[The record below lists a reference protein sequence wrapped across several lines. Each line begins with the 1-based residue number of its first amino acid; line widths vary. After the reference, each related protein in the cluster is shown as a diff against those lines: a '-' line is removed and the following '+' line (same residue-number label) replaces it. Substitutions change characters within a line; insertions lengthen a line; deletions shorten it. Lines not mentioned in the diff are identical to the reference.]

1 MPRTVNVLMVE
12 DSPDD
17 ALLLK
22 RELER
27 QGFDPTVARVDT
39 GPDLRSALIERDWDV
54 VISDHNMP
62 GFSGDEALKLVKL
75 FDPDLPFIV
84 VSGTRGEEHAVAAMR
99 AGASDFV
106 VKNRLHRLAPVVE
119 RELSA
124 SALRAEQ
131 RRITAKLEE
140 TQRQLRESQ
149 QLEAI
154 GRLAG
159 GVAHDFNNSVAAIL
173 SYADLILHSLPPGDV
188 HRDDIEEIKR
198 AGRHAAEL
206 TRQLVAF
213 SRQQVLHQTVV
224 NLNDVV
230 QDQLV
235 QIEHMVGP
243 SVSVDVH
250 LHPALWSTKVDRIQI
265 EQVLINLAANAHD
278 AMPEGGHLTIATA
291 NVMVPAEAT
300 GPQVHVPGHYVRL
313 DVRDTGVGIPE
324 ADRAKV
330 FDPFFTTK
338 ELGKGTGLGLATVYG
353 VVRQSGGSITFESE
367 VGRGTAFRIHLP
379 RTTEVMDPQVER
391 PRTRV

>member
-1 MPRTVNVLMVE
+1 MVE

-17 ALLLK
+17 AQLLR
-22 RELER
+22 RELQRE
-27 QGFDPTVARVDT
+27 GFDPAVTRVDT
-39 GPDLRSALIERDWDV
+39 GPDLRSALLEHDWDV

-99 AGASDFV
+99 AGANDFV

-265 EQVLINLAANAHD
+265 EQVLINLAANARD

-353 VVRQSGGSITFESE
+353 IVRQSGGSITFESE